1 MKFKHL
7 PLTAA
12 VLGALWSIPS
22 LADTARTQGTSSN
35 VNLDT
40 VVVTADRQGAKVK
53 TNVVTTRSKDESTET
68 DLRGLFKDEPAIGIG
83 GGNGTSQ
90 YLYIRNMGQNS
101 VDVKVDNAYSD
112 SQIHYH
118 QGRHIL
124 DPALV
129 KIVSVQKGAGS
140 ASAGIGQ
147 TNGAVIAKTL
157 DAQDLLKNSTR
168 SDFGFKVN
176 SGYNTNDG
184 HNYGLT
190 VFGKPGS
197 VDFVLSGNRVKESN
211 YKGGSGYRNGL
222 DGSNRVLYSALDKT
236 GYLAKIGVD
245 AGEDHRFVLSHLNNE
260 HKGDRTVREE
270 FSMWEDYKRENGS
283 IASQAPAKR
292 KMSINQTNLE
302 WTGKNLGFA
311 QSAAANI
318 YRLEKSRWS
327 ANDSRNGYAGGD
339 SNLPVDSNPVPT
351 TTKIETIGG
360 NVNFDSHLND
370 RIVLKYG
377 VNYRTQQVKPD
388 RIFRAGVTRQ
398 KKQDVGVY
406 TEMITDVAKD
416 VTLTT
421 GLRYDHFNFK
431 AMDGKKVSSGSVSPS
446 LGVIWQV
453 IPDLSLSASHN
464 YATRSPRMQDGLM
477 AHGKRGVV
485 SIASGTKAER
495 ARNTEIGFNYDNGTF
510 GADGSYFWQNI
521 SKALGTSTGRNNH
534 LCGAPTPQNK
544 NECYS
549 EIINAGKVKNSG
561 YELGASFRKGGWKA
575 RVGVAYSK
583 PKFYGERLSAQPEY
597 AMRIGRTWTGSL
609 AYRFDNPDLEI
620 GIQHR
625 QVEGVKKEDNFILI
639 NRQVTAADKGKKA
652 YGVTDISANWKPL
665 KNDKMNVNFAVNN
678 VFNKNYIPHAQR
690 SDLPGA
696 GREYRV
702 GLNYT
707 F

>member
-22 LADTARTQGTSSN
+22 LADTAQTQDISSN

-40 VVVTADRQGAKVK
+40 VTVTGDRQGAKVK

-327 ANDSRNGYAGGD
+327 ANDSRNGYAGGN

-351 TTKIETIGG
+351 TTKIESIGG

-652 YGVTDISANWKPL
+652 YGVTDLSANWKPL